1 MQILVVVQVRLSFNC
16 GFDLLTKSLRIVL
29 DLDQFSD
36 VMNKTASISLVRVF
50 KPGEIT

>member
-1 MQILVVVQVRLSFNC
+1 MQILVVVRVRLSFNC

-36 VMNKTASISLVRVF
+36 VMNKTASIRLVRIF
-50 KPGEIT
+50 IPSEIT